1 MKMSLWQ
8 SRDPGL
14 PVGLGG
20 LGLVLHLLLARLLLP
35 RLERLV
41 VALTNFHFNPSPNIQ

>member
-14 PVGLGG
+14 PVGLGV

-41 VALTNFHFNPSPNIQ
+41 RRFNQFPF